1 MFKSHR
7 PCHSL
12 STVHVVVSEEH
23 RELSQIRQ
31 LFAKEN
37 ITLHAVDK
45 LATRGAHGAHYHLCI
60 EPISD
65 DKKSDKLAQ
74 KISSLEGVYSC
85 EILDA
90 TFEMH
95 LGGKITTTPT
105 LDSLG
110 REDLAKVYT
119 PGVARVC
126 ERIHQDPESAF
137 RFTIRRN
144 TVAIVTDGSAILGL
158 GDLGPAAS
166 LPVMEGKA
174 MLFKLFGG
182 VDAFPICLDTQDVDE
197 IVAIVKAM
205 APTFGGVNLEDI
217 AAPRCFE
224 IERRLKESLDIPVFH
239 DDQHGT
245 AVVVLAALINALKLV
260 NKKPEEVRV
269 VINGAG
275 AAGTACMLLM
285 KELGIKHIV
294 GCDSRGIL
302 HRNREDLNAAKMAFV
317 HETNPDDIEGKLSD
331 AVVGAD
337 VFLGVSA
344 PNVLSVKDLKRMS
357 KDPIVFAL
365 ANPTPEIMPEK
376 AKGHVAVMATGRS
389 DYPNQINNLLAFP
402 GLFRGALD
410 CRAHDITN
418 EMLMTAA
425 KAIADVV
432 SPEELNENYIIPSVF
447 NEDVAPRVAEAVKA
461 LMDHD

>member
-23 RELSQIRQ
+23 RELSLIRE
-31 LFAKEN
+31 LFAKEKVA
-37 ITLHAVDK
+37 LHAVDK

-60 EPISD
+60 DPLSD
-65 DKKSDKLAQ
+65 DKKIDKLSATI
-74 KISSLEGVYSC
+74 KSLEGVHDC
-85 EILDA
+85 EILDS

-105 LDSLG
+105 LESLG

-144 TVAIVTDGSAILGL
+144 TVAIVTDGSAVLGL

-174 MLFKLFGG
+174 MLFKLFAD
-182 VDAFPICLDTQDVDE
+182 VDAFPICLDTQSVDE

-205 APTFGGVNLEDI
+205 APTFGGINLEDI

-245 AVVVLAALINALKLV
+245 AVVVLAALINALKVV
-260 NKKPEEVRV
+260 NKKVEDVRV

-285 KELGIKHIV
+285 KKLGIKHIV

-302 HRNREDLNAAKMAFV
+302 HRNRTDLNAPKRAFAE
-317 HETNPDDIEGKLSD
+317 ETNPDNIEGKLSD
-331 AVVGAD
+331 AIAGAD

-344 PNVLSVKDLKRMS
+344 PNVLTVKDLKRMN

-410 CRAHDITN
+410 SRAHDITN
-418 EMLMTAA
+418 DMLMTAA
-425 KAIADVV
+425 KAIASVV
-432 SPEELNENYIIPSVF
+432 SEEELNENYIIPSVF
-447 NEDVAPRVAEAVKA
+447 NKDVAPRVAEAVKD
-461 LMDHD
+461 LMGDD